1 MLAVVVE
8 TKELAQ
14 TVVASLVGGVGVTVI
29 FSIAIWGSA
38 RFAELSRGERPLAA
52 AGAAA
57 GGGGAPGATRGG
69 GRRRS
74 AAGAAPVAV
83 LALAA
88 TAASVVLGIVVMTSK

>member
-14 TVVASLVGGVGVTVI
+14 TVIASLVGGVGVTVV

-57 GGGGAPGATRGG
+57 
-69 GRRRS
+69 
-74 AAGAAPVAV
+74 VAV

>member
-1 MLAVVVE
+1 MLAVIVE

-14 TVVASLVGGVGVTVI
+14 TVVASVVGGVGVTVV

-38 RFAELSRGERPLAA
+38 RFAELSRGDRPLAA

-57 GGGGAPGATRGG
+57 VTM
-69 GRRRS
+69 
-74 AAGAAPVAV
+74 

-88 TAASVVLGIVVMTSK
+88 TAASVVLGIIVMTSK

>member
-8 TKELAQ
+8 TKDLAL
-14 TVVASLVGGVGVTVI
+14 TVVASLVGGVGVTVV

-57 GGGGAPGATRGG
+57 
-69 GRRRS
+69 
-74 AAGAAPVAV
+74 VAV

>member
-8 TKELAQ
+8 TKDLAL

-57 GGGGAPGATRGG
+57 
-69 GRRRS
+69 
-74 AAGAAPVAV
+74 VAV